1 MKKLFIALLC
11 LLPVYAPVAW
21 SAVQPLP
28 DARQSHAAI
37 RQVAAEFIQ
46 TKTQDMPGK
55 IAIKVDDIDP
65 RLSLTPC
72 TQLEAFLP
80 AGAQLLGKTS
90 IGVRCNDKNGWSIF
104 IPASITVT
112 INMLVSSKP
121 LQQGQV
127 LAAGDF
133 GMRSGELNQQGVL
146 TDETQALGKVMKFS
160 IGAGQLI
167 KQDMLRPPYV
177 VTQGQTVQLISAG
190 NGITIRTEGKAL
202 NNAAEGQS
210 AQVKISSGQVIS
222 GIARENA
229 TVEVRRQ

>member
-1 MKKLFIALLC
+1 MKKSFIALLC
-11 LLPVYAPVAW
+11 LLPLHAPVAW

-28 DARQSHAAI
+28 DARQSHTAI

-80 AGAQLLGKTS
+80 TGAQLLGKTS

-177 VTQGQTVQLISAG
+177 VTQGQTVQLISTG
-190 NGITIRTEGKAL
+190 SGITIRTEGKAL
-202 NNAAEGQS
+202 NNAAEGQA
-210 AQVKISSGQVIS
+210 AQVKIPSGQVIS
-222 GIARENA
+222 GIARESA

>member
-1 MKKLFIALLC
+1 MKKSFVTMLC
-11 LLPVYAPVAW
+11 LLLLLPYAPSAW
-21 SAVQPLP
+21 AAVQP
-28 DARQSHAAI
+28 DARQSHDSI
-37 RQVAAEFIQ
+37 RQIAAEFIQ
-46 TKTQDMPGK
+46 AKTQGMPGK
-55 IAIKVDDIDP
+55 IAIKVEEIDP

-80 AGAQLLGKTS
+80 TGAQLLGKTS
-90 IGVRCNDKNGWSIF
+90 IGIRCNDKNGWSIF
-104 IPASITVT
+104 IPAAITVT

-177 VTQGQTVQLISAG
+177 VTQGQTVQLISSG
-190 NGITIRTEGKAL
+190 GGITIRTEGKAL
-202 NNAAEGQS
+202 NNAADGQT
-210 AQVKISSGQVIS
+210 AQVKLASGQVIS

>member
-1 MKKLFIALLC
+1 MKKSLIALLC
-11 LLPVYAPVAW
+11 LLTLYAPAARPDAQ
-21 SAVQPLP
+21 SLP

-37 RQVAAEFIQ
+37 RQVATEFIQ
-46 TKTQDMPGK
+46 AKTQGMPGK
-55 IAIKVDDIDP
+55 IALKVEEIDS

-72 TQLEAFLP
+72 AQLEAFLP
-80 AGAQLLGKTS
+80 TGAQLLGKTS

-104 IPASITVT
+104 IPATITVT
-112 INMLVSSKP
+112 INMLVSSHP

-133 GMRSGELNQQGVL
+133 SMRSGELNQQGVL
-146 TDETQALGKVMKFS
+146 TEETQALGKVMKFS

-177 VTQGQTVQLISAG
+177 VTQGQTVQLISTG

-202 NNAAEGQS
+202 NNAADGQA
-210 AQVKISSGQVIS
+210 AQVKISTGQVIS
-222 GIARENA
+222 GIARGNA
-229 TVEVRRQ
+229 TVEVRR

>member
-1 MKKLFIALLC
+1 MKKSLIALFC
-11 LLPVYAPVAW
+11 FLPLYAPAAW
-21 SAVQPLP
+21 PDAQPLP
-28 DARQSHAAI
+28 DARQSHATI
-37 RQVAAEFIQ
+37 RQAATEFIQ
-46 TKTQDMPGK
+46 AKTQGLPGK
-55 IAIKVDDIDP
+55 IAIKVDEIDP

-72 TQLEAFLP
+72 AQLEAFLP
-80 AGAQLLGKTS
+80 TGAQLLGKTS

-104 IPASITVT
+104 VPAAITVT
-112 INMLVSSKP
+112 IDMLVSSKP
-121 LQQGQV
+121 LRQGQV
-127 LAAGDF
+127 LAADDF
-133 GMRSGELNQQGVL
+133 SMRSGELNQQGVL
-146 TDETQALGKVMKFS
+146 TDATQAVGKVMKFS
-160 IGAGQLI
+160 IGAGQFI

-202 NNAAEGQS
+202 NNAAEGQT

>member
-1 MKKLFIALLC
+1 MKKSFVTMLC
-11 LLPVYAPVAW
+11 LLLPYTPSAW
-21 SAVQPLP
+21 AAVQP
-28 DARQSHAAI
+28 DARQSHDTI
-37 RQVAAEFIQ
+37 RQIAAEFIQ
-46 TKTQDMPGK
+46 AKTQSMPGK
-55 IAIKVDDIDP
+55 IAIKVDDIDQ

-80 AGAQLLGKTS
+80 TGAQLLGKTS

-104 IPASITVT
+104 ILASITVT

-202 NNAAEGQS
+202 NNAAEGQA
-210 AQVKISSGQVIS
+210 AQVKLISGQVIS